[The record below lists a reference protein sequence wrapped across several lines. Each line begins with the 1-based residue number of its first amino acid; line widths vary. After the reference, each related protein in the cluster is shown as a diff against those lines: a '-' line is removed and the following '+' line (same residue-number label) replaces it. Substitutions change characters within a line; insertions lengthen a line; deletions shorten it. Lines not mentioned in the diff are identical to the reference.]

1 MKENITDKVKSIQDV
16 INIAKPSEEVLQLI
30 SYAGTDKHMIGAKN
44 MVLAFLITEV
54 LNQGWEPDWNDF
66 NQRKWFPVFDMSE
79 GAGFGHSLYAYWG
92 TDTAGG
98 SRLCFETEELADYAG
113 RTFND
118 IYKLILNK

>member
-1 MKENITDKVKSIQDV
+1 MKENITDKVKNIQDV
-16 INIAKPSEEVLQLI
+16 INIAKPSDEVLQLI

-54 LNQGWEPDWNDF
+54 LNQDWVPDWNDF
-66 NQRKWFPVFDMSE
+66 DQRKWFPVFDMSE
-79 GAGFGHSLYAYWG
+79 GAGFGGSGFVFWG
-92 TDTAGG
+92 TAATGG